1 MCVSVA
7 GLKPRVWA
15 GVCVRPMH
23 ARAVGVAAPGPG
35 RGYASTSSAVRGRR
49 SEGARPTE
57 DHPRR
62 RGRPG
67 WAAARKARSG
77 GGNPVEIPSDIFL
90 FILS

>member
-67 WAAARKARSG
+67 LGCGAQGEKWG
-77 GGNPVEIPSDIFL
+77 GES
-90 FILS
+90 S